1 MKCSICIATFN
12 KASWLAKTLDSI
24 VRQNIPFDWEVI
36 VVDDGSTDNTVDV
49 CQQFGKI
56 SYIRIDREPVFRNP
70 SMARNVAY
78 RAAKGDVLI
87 CQSDEVLHVANN
99 TIEHLTMELEP
110 NTFSVATV
118 WNTDKDGNHKPLEQW
133 PKIVQLTGP
142 KLRRPFFFLGS
153 LLRSDMYK
161 AGGNDE
167 LYESP
172 GSDDNAFADSLMRG
186 LKLQPNFVDIVGH
199 HVEHPRPKDLH
210 KQCGPSIVRYRNRHA
225 RCILKQE
232 SWLSPTAPWPYVP
245 QQSLEKIN
253 G

>member
-12 KASWLAKTLDSI
+12 KSSWLARTLDSI
-24 VRQNIPFDWEVI
+24 VRQNIPFDWEII

-49 CQQFGKI
+49 CQQFSKVC
-56 SYIRIDREPVFRNP
+56 YIRIDRKPVFRNP
-70 SMARNVAY
+70 STARNVAY

-99 TIEHLTMELEP
+99 TVKRLVMELQP
-110 NTFSVATV
+110 NTFSIATV
-118 WNTDKDGNHKPLEQW
+118 WNTNKEGRHKALEQW

-142 KLRRPFFFLGS
+142 RLRRPFFFLGS

-167 LYESP
+167 LYEAP
-172 GSDDNAFADSLMRG
+172 GSDDNAFADALIKG
-186 LKLQPNFVDIVGH
+186 LGLHPNFVDVVGH
-199 HVEHPRPKDLH
+199 HVEHFRPKDLH
-210 KQCGPSIVRYRNRHA
+210 QQCRPSTIRYRERYKQCVRGN
-225 RCILKQE
+225 E
-232 SWLSPTAPWPYVP
+232 SWLSPTAPWPYMT
-245 QQSLEKIN
+245 QQSLEQTN